1 MAVVFLVGPHH
12 LSTRQTLII
21 GRYKVCRPVRKS
33 TKIFQTQNK
42 KRSGNAP
49 SDLLKGDVI
58 KTAQHFHFHLTE
70 GLRMASNTKLKLRCT
85 PVLLDEV

>member
-1 MAVVFLVGPHH
+1 VAVVFLIGPRR
-12 LSTRQTLII
+12 LSTRQTLTI
-21 GRYKVCRPVRKS
+21 GRNKARRPVRKS

-42 KRSGNAP
+42 KRSGNTP

-70 GLRMASNTKLKLRCT
+70 APSTVTNG
-85 PVLLDEV
+85 